1 MRRLLLLALASL
13 LLAALGVGAWLW
25 QDYTRFADAPLALG
39 AKERVLDVPLGT
51 PFTRIVGQLRQRGLT
66 DAPLP
71 YWRLLAWQMG
81 VSDGLHAG
89 EYAIEQGLTPRALLD
104 RMARGEVV
112 QHRVT
117 LIEGST
123 FREIRAV
130 LAKEEALAQATA
142 AMSDAEVMA
151 AVGAAGVHPEGRFLP
166 ETYAYTRGMQDLD
179 VLRRARAAMDKA
191 LAEAWAARRPGL
203 PLKSPDEMLVL
214 ASIVEKET
222 GRADER
228 ATIAGVFVRRLE
240 IGMRLQTDP
249 TVIYGVGPSFDG
261 NLTRAHLQTDTPWN
275 TYTRGGLPPT
285 PIAAPGR
292 AALRAVAQPA
302 DGDALYFVARGDGSH
317 QFSAT
322 LREHNA
328 AVARWQLRRGGR

>member
-1 MRRLLLLALASL
+1 MRRLLRVGFGL
-13 LLAALGVGAWLW
+13 LLLCTLGVAAWLW

-51 PFTRIVGQLRQRGLT
+51 PFTRIVGQLRQRDLT
-66 DAPLP
+66 TAPLV
-71 YWRLLAWQMG
+71 YWRLLAWEMR

-112 QHRVT
+112 QHRVSFV
-117 LIEGST
+117 EGST
-123 FREIRAV
+123 FRELRAV
-130 LAKEEALAQATA
+130 LAKEDALEQAAA

-151 AVGAAGVHPEGRFLP
+151 AIGASGQHPEGRFLP
-166 ETYAYTRGMQDLD
+166 ETYAYTRGMKDLD
-179 VLRRARAAMDKA
+179 VLRRAHGAMSKA
-191 LAEAWAARRPGL
+191 VQEAWEARRPDL
-203 PLKSPDEMLVL
+203 PLKSPDELLVL

-228 ATIAGVFVRRLE
+228 ETIAGVFMRRLK

-275 TYTRGGLPPT
+275 TYTRAGLPPT

-302 DGDALYFVARGDGSH
+302 DGEALYFVARGDGSH

-322 LREHNA
+322 LGEHNA

>member
-1 MRRLLLLALASL
+1 MRRTLAFVFGLL
-13 LLAALGVGAWLW
+13 LLAALGVAAWLW

-166 ETYAYTRGMQDLD
+166 ETYAYTKGMQDLD

-302 DGDALYFVARGDGSH
+302 DGEALYFVARGDGSH